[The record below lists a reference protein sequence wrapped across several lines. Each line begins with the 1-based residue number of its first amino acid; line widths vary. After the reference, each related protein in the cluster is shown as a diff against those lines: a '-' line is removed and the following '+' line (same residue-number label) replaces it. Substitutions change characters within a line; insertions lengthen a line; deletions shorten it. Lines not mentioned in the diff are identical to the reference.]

1 VNCRLSESYF
11 SCIFYKIIVD
21 TLENMLL
28 IKCLLLLLSMVK
40 MTSAGHFLIW
50 IPMASKSVK
59 IGVMEVGFELARRGH
74 QVTVVSPFKNKK
86 GVSGVT
92 DIVIESLFEEISDK
106 LTEDALIKDG
116 IEMALGTLVDVSIV
130 NNKNAFITPEVKDI
144 LDNKVVDVVVALP
157 VFGNEAA
164 YFVAHKKNASLVL
177 FLTAPVSFSWTNWAI
192 GDISNPSFMPVIPTG
207 YTQEMTFIQ
216 RLINTVVT
224 IVFQF
229 GVRDL
234 YALPKVH
241 SMLESVFP
249 DEEIP
254 HLNDLIKTAS
264 LLINHG
270 TPFLGDGL
278 RPVMPNTI
286 FAGLMSCNPSS
297 PLPQDLED
305 FIHGAEHGVI
315 YVSFG
320 SVIKASKMPEAKR
333 QILLN
338 VFSNMK
344 QRIIWKWET
353 PMPDAPENVLISSWL
368 PQTSLLAH
376 ENVKLF
382 VTHGGAGSIQETI
395 CHKTPIVA
403 VPIMGDQFV
412 NSRVAVEKKF
422 GVLLK
427 WHEVNEVSLKRGID
441 DVLSN
446 PNYKE
451 AVSVLSD
458 LIMDQPQHPL
468 DRAAWWMEYLLRHPH
483 NPGMRN
489 PAQKLYWFQY
499 FLLDVISFFIIA
511 LIILFL
517 VLRKIARYCRG
528 NKIKTE

>member
-1 VNCRLSESYF
+1 
-11 SCIFYKIIVD
+11 
-21 TLENMLL
+21 MLL
-28 IKCLLLLLSMVK
+28 VKCLLLLLCMIKMV
-40 MTSAGHFLIW
+40 MAGHFLLW
-50 IPMASKSVK
+50 IPMSSKSVK
-59 IGVMEVGFELARRGH
+59 IGVMEVGYELAKRGH
-74 QVTVVSPFKNKK
+74 EVTVVSPFKSKK
-86 GVSGVT
+86 EVSGVT
-92 DIVIESLFEEISDK
+92 DIAIESVFEEMSDK
-106 LTEDALIKDG
+106 LTEDALLKDG
-116 IEMALGTLVDVSIV
+116 IEMSLSTVVDVSIV
-130 NNKNAFITPEVKDI
+130 NNKNALTSPAVKEI
-144 LDNKVVDVVVALP
+144 LDSKVVDVVVALP
-157 VFGNEAA
+157 VFGNEVA
-164 YFVAHKKNASLVL
+164 YLVAHKKNASLVL

-192 GDISNPSFMPVIPTG
+192 GDIYNPSFIPVVPTG
-207 YTQEMTFIQ
+207 FTQEMTFVQ
-216 RLINTVVT
+216 RLINTAVA
-224 IVFQF
+224 IVFHF

-234 YALPKVH
+234 YAMPKVH
-241 SMLESVFP
+241 SMLASVFP

-254 HLNDLIKTAS
+254 HMNDLIKTAS

-270 TPFLGDGL
+270 SPFLGDGL
-278 RPVMPNTI
+278 RPVLPQTI
-286 FAGLMSCNPSS
+286 FAGLMSCNPPS

-305 FIHGAEHGVI
+305 FVHGAEQGVI

-333 QILLN
+333 QLLIN
-338 VFSNMK
+338 VFSHLK
-344 QRIIWKWET
+344 QRIIWKWEA
-353 PMPDAPENVLISSWL
+353 PMPDAPENVMISSWL

-382 VTHGGAGSIQETI
+382 ITHGGAGSIQETI

-412 NSRVAVEKKF
+412 NAKIAAQKNF

-427 WHEVNEVSLKRGID
+427 WHGVTEDSLKTAIE

-451 AVSVLSD
+451 AVSELRD

-499 FLLDVISFFIIA
+499 FLLDVILVFVVTFVIIV
-511 LIILFL
+511 L
-517 VLRKIARYCRG
+517 VVRKIVKYCRG
-528 NKIKTE
+528 EKIKTE

>member
-1 VNCRLSESYF
+1 
-11 SCIFYKIIVD
+11 
-21 TLENMLL
+21 MLL
-28 IKCLLLLLSMVK
+28 LKWLLLLFSMIK
-40 MTSAGHFLIW
+40 MTCAGHFLIW

-59 IGVMEVGFELARRGH
+59 IGVMEVGYELARRGH
-74 QVTVVSPFKNKK
+74 EVTVVSPFKNKK
-86 GVSGVT
+86 EISGVT
-92 DIVIESLFEEISDK
+92 EIVIESLFEEISDK
-106 LTEDALIKDG
+106 ITEDALVKDG
-116 IEMALGTLVDVSIV
+116 VEMALSTTVDVSIV
-130 NNKNAFITPEVKDI
+130 NNKNAFNTPEVKEI
-144 LDNKVVDVVVALP
+144 LKNKVVDVVVALP

-177 FLTAPVSFSWTNWAI
+177 FITAPVSLPWTNWAV
-192 GDISNPSFMPVIPTG
+192 GDIYNPSFIPVVPTG

-229 GVRDL
+229 GIRDL
-234 YALPKVH
+234 YAMPKVH
-241 SMLESVFP
+241 AMLETEFP

-270 TPFLGDGL
+270 SPFLGDGL
-278 RPVMPNTI
+278 RPVLPKTI
-286 FAGLMSCNPSS
+286 YAGLMSCNPPN
-297 PLPQDLED
+297 PLPQELED
-305 FIHGAEHGVI
+305 FVQGAEHGVI

-333 QILLN
+333 QLFLN
-338 VFSNMK
+338 VFSQLK
-344 QRIIWKWET
+344 QRIIWKWEA
-353 PMPDAPENVLISSWL
+353 PMPDAPDNVLISSWL

-382 VTHGGAGSIQETI
+382 VTHGGAGSLQETI

-412 NSRVAVEKKF
+412 NAKVAIEKNF

-427 WHEVNEVSLKRGID
+427 WHEATEDSLKTAIS

-451 AVSVLSD
+451 AVSKLSD

-483 NPGMRN
+483 NPGMRS

-499 FLLDVISFFIIA
+499 FLLDVICVFLVAF
-511 LIILFL
+511 IILFL
-517 VLRKIARYCRG
+517 ALRKIVRYCKG